1 MFIAALSWLII
12 ISAMTESLHII
23 SMFFFITAL
32 SWLTIT
38 LAMGGKFFATIT
50 FFVVYLITA
59 ELFPT
64 VLRTSVI
71 GVCSM
76 AGRTGSITSA
86 YVGEIVSLFNVM
98 AAVGIWRL

>member
-1 MFIAALSWLII
+1 MADYNLSHGRVTTYDIYV
-12 ISAMTESLHII
+12 
-23 SMFFFITAL
+23 FITAL

-76 AGRTGSITSA
+76 AGRTGSIASA
-86 YVGEIVSLFNVM
+86 YVGEIVSLLILM
-98 AAVGIWRL
+98 AVVVIWRL

>member
-1 MFIAALSWLII
+1 LADYN
-12 ISAMTESLHII
+12 ISHGRVTTFDIYVL
-23 SMFFFITAL
+23 ITAL
-32 SWLTIT
+32 SWVTIT

-50 FFVVYLITA
+50 FFVVYLITV

-86 YVGEIVSLFNVM
+86 YVGEIVSFFILM
-98 AAVGIWRL
+98 ATVVIWRL

>member
-1 MFIAALSWLII
+1 MSDYN
-12 ISAMTESLHII
+12 ISHGRVTSYDIYVC
-23 SMFFFITAL
+23 ITAL
-32 SWLTIT
+32 SWLTIA

-64 VLRTSVI
+64 VLRASVI

-76 AGRTGSITSA
+76 AGRTGSIASA
-86 YVGEIVSLFNVM
+86 YVGEIVSLLIVM
-98 AAVGIWRL
+98 AVVVIWR